1 MPPIDANPPSGTRD
15 LLPAEVARRERAFAT
30 IRRTFDA
37 HGFAPLD
44 TPAFERLEVLTGKY
58 GEEGDQL
65 IFKILRRGD
74 HEASGDADLAL
85 RYDLTVPLARVAARY
100 GSQLPT
106 PFKRYQIAP
115 VWRADRPGKGR
126 YREFFQCD
134 VDTIGSDSLTADA
147 ATLVAVTDALE
158 ALGLQGFRVQLNSR
172 KALRG
177 LVEAYGIPAA
187 LESDALTAL
196 DKLDKV
202 GVDGVSAELAGRG
215 IATAAVEALGEDLS
229 GGDPATAVR
238 ARLERSA
245 IGQQGLAEVDQVLT
259 LVEGVVPVAYA
270 PVLARGLSY
279 YTGPVFEVVH
289 EGLDATIAAGGR
301 YDGLI
306 GMFQANDVPA
316 TGGSLGLERI
326 LLLLEASEDAAAGEA
341 GPQVLITVMD
351 DEGAADAL
359 AVAARVRAAGLRVEP
374 YSGGGRR
381 KLAKQLKYADRRGV
395 AVAVIRGGDERAA
408 ATVTCKALAT
418 GEQRTVPLEH
428 LEATIA
434 ELLET

>member
-1 MPPIDANPPSGTRD
+1 MASIDANPASGTRD
-15 LLPAEVARRERAFAT
+15 LLPAEVARRERAFTA

-134 VDTIGSDSLTADA
+134 VDTIGSDSPTADA
-147 ATLVAVTDALE
+147 ATLVAVTDALD
-158 ALGLQGFRVQLNSR
+158 ALGLSGFRVQLNSR

-187 LESDALTAL
+187 GESDALTAL
-196 DKLDKV
+196 DKLDKI
-202 GVDGVSAELAGRG
+202 GADGVARELTERG
-215 IATAAVEALGEDLS
+215 IDAAAIDALGADLTAD
-229 GGDPATAVR
+229 DPAAAVR
-238 ARLERSA
+238 ARLERSTV
-245 IGQQGLAEVDQVLT
+245 GQEGLAEVDRVLA
-259 LVEGVVPVAYA
+259 LVDGVVPVAYA

-289 EGLDATIAAGGR
+289 DQLDATIAAGGR

-306 GMFQANDVPA
+306 GMFQSSDVPA

-326 LLLLEASEDAAAGEA
+326 LLLLEEAEAGVTGEA
-341 GPQVLITVMD
+341 GPQVLVTVMD
-351 DEGAADAL
+351 EEGAADAL
-359 AVAARVRAAGLRVEP
+359 ALAARVRAAGLTVEP
-374 YSGGGRR
+374 YSGGGRL

-395 AVAVIRGGDERAA
+395 RIAIIRGAEERAA

-428 LEATIA
+428 LEATLA
-434 ELLET
+434 ELLEA

>member
-1 MPPIDANPPSGTRD
+1 MATIDANPASGTRD
-15 LLPAEVARRERAFAT
+15 LLPAEVARRERAFAA

-147 ATLVAVTDALE
+147 ATLVAVTDALD
-158 ALGLQGFRVQLNSR
+158 ALGLTGFRVQLNSR

-177 LVEAYGIPAA
+177 LVEAYGIPAE
-187 LESDALTAL
+187 LESEALTAL
-196 DKLDKV
+196 DKLDKIGTE
-202 GVDGVSAELAGRG
+202 GVAGELRGRG
-215 IATAAVEALGEDLS
+215 IASEAIDALGQDLSAADPAAAV
-229 GGDPATAVR
+229 R
-238 ARLERSA
+238 NRLERSEV
-245 IGQQGLAEVDQVLT
+245 GQAGLAEVDRVLA

-289 EGLDATIAAGGR
+289 DALDATIAAGGR

-306 GMFQANDVPA
+306 GMFQSGDVPA

-326 LLLLEASEDAAAGEA
+326 LLLLEEAETTAAGA
-341 GPQVLITVMD
+341 SGPQVLVTVMD
-351 DEGAADAL
+351 EDGAADAL
-359 AVAARVRAAGLRVEP
+359 ALAARVRAAGVTVEP

-381 KLAKQLKYADRRGV
+381 KLAKQLKYADRRGIRV
-395 AVAVIRGGDERAA
+395 AVLRGSEERAA

-428 LEATIA
+428 LEATLA
-434 ELLET
+434 ELLEA

>member
-1 MPPIDANPPSGTRD
+1 MATIDANPASGTRD
-15 LLPAEVARRERAFAT
+15 LLPAEVTRRERAFSA

-147 ATLVAVTDALE
+147 ATLVAVTDALD
-158 ALGLQGFRVQLNSR
+158 ALGLTGFRVQLNSR

-177 LVEAYGIPAA
+177 LVEAYGIPAE
-187 LESDALTAL
+187 LESEALTAL
-196 DKLDKV
+196 DKLDKIGTE
-202 GVDGVSAELAGRG
+202 GVAGELRGRG
-215 IATAAVEALGEDLS
+215 IASEAIDALGQDLSAADPAAAV
-229 GGDPATAVR
+229 R
-238 ARLERSA
+238 NRLERSEV
-245 IGQQGLAEVDQVLT
+245 GQAGLAEVDRVLA

-289 EGLDATIAAGGR
+289 DALDATIAAGGR

-306 GMFQANDVPA
+306 GMFQSGDVPA

-326 LLLLEASEDAAAGEA
+326 LLLLEEAETTAAGA
-341 GPQVLITVMD
+341 SGPQVLVTVMD
-351 DEGAADAL
+351 EEGAADAL
-359 AVAARVRAAGLRVEP
+359 ALAARVRAAGVTVEP

-381 KLAKQLKYADRRGV
+381 KLAKQLKYADRRGIRV
-395 AVAVIRGGDERAA
+395 AVLRGSEERAA

-428 LEATIA
+428 LEATLA
-434 ELLET
+434 ELLEA